1 MGSEVD
7 EEIQKSKKAL
17 MAISERDYMACFE
30 DWKNRWPMCILSEGD
45 YFKGYAIDLD
55 I

>member
-17 MAISERDYMACFE
+17 MAISERDY
-30 DWKNRWPMCILSEGD
+30 I
-45 YFKGYAIDLD
+45 YFKGYEIDLD